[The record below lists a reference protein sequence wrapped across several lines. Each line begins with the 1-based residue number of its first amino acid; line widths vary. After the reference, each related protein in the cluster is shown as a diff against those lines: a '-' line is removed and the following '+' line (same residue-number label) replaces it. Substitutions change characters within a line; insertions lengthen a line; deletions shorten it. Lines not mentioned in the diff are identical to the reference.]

1 MNYETTESYTR
12 QVLNDMIAEGNAP
25 YEVNYALCGTH
36 ADQVLTLVNAY
47 TMGGTEQVREVW
59 GVMTQTDAGLAA
71 FVASNPLP
79 ESRFQVHWAR
89 EAFGPEVP
97 IDWVID
103 GIFSA
108 GSVSVLV
115 GEPGSKKTWLMLDAA
130 VAVAN
135 GDDWLGHPT
144 RQMTTLVIDEESGVA
159 RLNRRL
165 STLMRGHDV
174 D

>member
-1 MNYETTESYTR
+1 
-12 QVLNDMIAEGNAP
+12 
-25 YEVNYALCGTH
+25 
-36 ADQVLTLVNAY
+36 
-47 TMGGTEQVREVW
+47 MGRKYPVK
-59 GVMTQTDAGLAA
+59 
-71 FVASNPLP
+71 
-79 ESRFQVHWAR
+79 
-89 EAFGPEVP
+89 
-97 IDWVID
+97 WVID

-135 GDDWLGHPT
+135 GDEWLGHAT
-144 RQMTTLVIDEESGVA
+144 KQMTTLVIDEESGVA